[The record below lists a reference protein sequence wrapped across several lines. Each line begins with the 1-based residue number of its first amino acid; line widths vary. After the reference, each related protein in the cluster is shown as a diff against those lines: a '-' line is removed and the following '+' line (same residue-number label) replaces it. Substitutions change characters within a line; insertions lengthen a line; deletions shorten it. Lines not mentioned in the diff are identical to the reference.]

1 MTHRQVYIQ
10 EEWEH
15 TATPTLYTSVHGS
28 FIHHGRNVE
37 TPKGP
42 PRAEWLNEMRPALR
56 SDSEHSVVGRVQPPT
71 ARAAELSLER
81 RRHGSPTRVPGVRLS
96 TAHEPRRR
104 QGCSLR
110 AGGGRW
116 GTAAGRGVQGFFWAV
131 GYGSIV
137 RKALEMAYPSTESGR
152 IPSRRNCC
160 KKVLKTHGAGWAPPS
175 SPREGGA
182 GPGVGPWELQ
192 VGLLCPSGSYL
203 ACHMT

>member
-1 MTHRQVYIQ
+1 MDFPTTHMQAYIQ

-96 TAHEPRRR
+96 TAHEPRRAAACGPRAVDGER
-104 QGCSLR
+104 QP
-110 AGGGRW
+110 AGGCRASFGLWVRAAQSAKRW
-116 GTAAGRGVQGFFWAV
+116 KWLTRPLKVGEFRLDETA
-131 GYGSIV
+131 V
-137 RKALEMAYPSTESGR
+137 RK
-152 IPSRRNCC
+152 C
-160 KKVLKTHGAGWAPPS
+160 
-175 SPREGGA
+175 
-182 GPGVGPWELQ
+182 
-192 VGLLCPSGSYL
+192 
-203 ACHMT
+203 